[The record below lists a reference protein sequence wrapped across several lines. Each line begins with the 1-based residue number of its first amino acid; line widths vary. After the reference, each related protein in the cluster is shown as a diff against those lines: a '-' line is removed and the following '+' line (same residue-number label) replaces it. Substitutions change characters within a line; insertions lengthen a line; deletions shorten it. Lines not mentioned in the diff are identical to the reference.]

1 MNGNTIERDR
11 EYVLW
16 DGDCGFCRRS
26 AQKMESLDEH
36 RTFIF
41 APYQSF
47 SPAELGKVGLDFR
60 RCARE
65 LQVVTHSGK
74 TFGGAFGINYFL
86 WRQSRWKWVVAL
98 GFAFP
103 LLMLLEILAYKIV
116 ATNRMVFSRIFFP
129 DKESEF

>member
-1 MNGNTIERDR
+1 MTANTIERGR
-11 EYVLW
+11 EYVFW

-26 AQKMESLDEH
+26 VEKMASMDEQQI
-36 RTFIF
+36 FVF

-47 SPAELGKVGLDFR
+47 SSDELKKVGLDVR

-65 LQVVTHSGK
+65 LQVVSPTGK

-98 GFAFP
+98 AFAFP
-103 LLMLLEILAYKIV
+103 LLILMEVVMYKIV
-116 ATNRMVFSRIFFP
+116 ASNRLVFSRIFFP
-129 DKESEF
+129 HKESEV